1 MARGPDQGASTRGR
15 RMAWRPTTRRV
26 LAAGALAL
34 VATACASSSAGGPPP
49 SVDGPAVAVR
59 DYQFEPATL
68 TVESGATVTW
78 VWDGRA
84 PHDVTGQGFHSQEQS
99 SGTFRHTFERPGT
112 YPYECTIHPGMEGSV
127 EVEAGG
133 SATSPGVDEEGS

>member
-1 MARGPDQGASTRGR
+1 
-15 RMAWRPTTRRV
+15 
-26 LAAGALAL
+26 
-34 VATACASSSAGGPPP
+34 
-49 SVDGPAVAVR
+49 
-59 DYQFEPATL
+59 
-68 TVESGATVTW
+68 VESGATVTW

-84 PHDVTGQGFHSQEQS
+84 PHDVTGQGFQSQEQS

-127 EVEAGG
+127 EVVAGG